1 MKSIKNPIFQELK
14 RLKLISIKNLVK
26 INDKTRDKK
35 IAVIKDTKSKIIFLE
50 KFITN
55 KNYYSLVKYSKI
67 IKK

>member
-35 IAVIKDTKSKIIFLE
+35 IAVIKDTKSKIIFR
-50 KFITN
+50 KI
-55 KNYYSLVKYSKI
+55 YYKQKLLQSC
-67 IKK
+67 